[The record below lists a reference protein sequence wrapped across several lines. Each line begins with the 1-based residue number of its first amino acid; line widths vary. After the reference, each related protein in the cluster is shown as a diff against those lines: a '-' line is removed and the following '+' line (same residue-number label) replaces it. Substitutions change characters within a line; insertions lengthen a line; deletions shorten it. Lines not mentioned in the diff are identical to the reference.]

1 MSKRP
6 LKPDEKRAWAR
17 VAKTVRARPE
27 QIPLEMPPLD
37 GLPPQKTGM
46 DAKPTPISR
55 KKPAL
60 TPLQQPAASLKA
72 LASPIPN
79 RGKER
84 RVRRGQMPI
93 SATLDLHG
101 HTQES
106 AQNLLASFLAR
117 QRLTAGGGCVLVITG
132 KGRRGEGIL
141 RARLLD
147 WLGTASAR
155 TLVSGYAQAHRKH
168 GGSGAWYIF
177 LRK

>member
-6 LKPDEKRAWAR
+6 LRPEEKRAWAR
-17 VAKTVRARPE
+17 VAKTVRARVELP
-27 QIPLEMPPLD
+27 PVEMPPLE
-37 GLPPQKTGM
+37 GVTLPKIEREKNAPATTGKRSVFTPRQQSPG
-46 DAKPTPISR
+46 APTAPV
-55 KKPAL
+55 
-60 TPLQQPAASLKA
+60 
-72 LASPIPN
+72 PN

-93 SATLDLHG
+93 FATLDLHG

-106 AQNLLASFLAR
+106 AHNLLAGFLAR
-117 QRLTAGGGCVLVITG
+117 QRQMGGGCVLVITG

-147 WLGTASAR
+147 WLGTSAAR
-155 TLVSGYAQAHRKH
+155 ALVSGYAQAHRKH

-177 LRK
+177 LRKPSA